1 MIKVLI
7 ERHIMPGLEQDYEQ
21 ASREVV
27 REATHVP
34 GFISGENLMET
45 GRAGH
50 RILITSWRDA
60 RAWQEWSVSPARD
73 RMMARLAPMLSQP
86 ERIILLEHT

>member
-27 REATHVP
+27 REAMHAQ
-34 GFISGENLMET
+34 GFISGENLVEG
-45 GRAGH
+45 GRPGH

-60 RAWQEWSVSPARD
+60 RAWQEWSVSHARE
-73 RMMARLAPMLSQP
+73 RMMARLGPMLSQP
-86 ERIILLEHT
+86 ERIVMLEHT